1 MSASL
6 PGSSIW
12 LIETSTSGGI
22 FLLSLM
28 YCSNCATTV
37 RASASISCCASALLA
52 DQRSACGLEERLVVG
67 RSAAMRARW
76 PPSTST
82 LTVPSGSF
90 SSCSTV
96 PTVPTVK
103 MSAGRRIVLR
113 RVLLGDEED
122 LLIVLHHVLERAHR
136 FLAPD
141 EQRHDHVRETPRCR
155 AAAEPDRAQPRAVF
169 EHEALFQPGIVRAA
183 PGQDGHE

>member
-37 RASASISCCASALLA
+37 RASASISWCVAGFLGDRLRHAPGRMPRSR
-52 DQRSACGLEERLVVG
+52 RSAT
-67 RSAAMRARW
+67 MRARC

-96 PTVPTVK
+96 PIVPTVIDVGG
-103 MSAGRRIVLR
+103 ATDRP
-113 RVLLGDEED
+113 
-122 LLIVLHHVLERAHR
+122 
-136 FLAPD
+136 AP
-141 EQRHDHVRETPRCR
+141 RSS
-155 AAAEPDRAQPRAVF
+155 
-169 EHEALFQPGIVRAA
+169 G
-183 PGQDGHE
+183 